1 MKQYVKDT
9 EKQRDQVKCKRIFK
23 ACSLIHYLFAFHLI
37 PKIIAYLCVQGS
49 RVFRLHCNLVSNA
62 CKQALLDFESLE
74 KSFNELHQ
82 RYLKLKNVAQA
93 MKKVIRFQW
102 RM

>member
-23 ACSLIHYLFAFHLI
+23 ACSLIRYLFAFHLI
-37 PKIIAYLCVQGS
+37 PKIIAYLCVQSS
-49 RVFRLHCNLVSNA
+49 RVFRLHYA